1 MSARIRVAIFASLA
15 TYGFPIGAWAQ
26 SVTPGELESAARQGE
41 QLLRQQQQ
49 ILEEQ
54 QRERD
59 RERQQPAG
67 KELPTAPPA
76 APAAV
81 PEDGKCVDVQSL
93 DVVGIRHISKKQ
105 VSRLQRDVTGH
116 CIGTTE
122 INALLRRITDIY
134 VSKGYVTS
142 RAYIPPQNMKEGR
155 LTIVVIEGT
164 VERIEVE
171 PKGSVSTVTAFPD
184 MTGRVFN
191 LRDAEQGIDQLNRLS
206 TNNAK
211 LDIRPGSTPGS
222 SELVVMNSPSRR
234 VTGSLSVDDTGTDA
248 TGLWQGTATL
258 VADNP
263 LKINDNLLISHS
275 RSIDD
280 PAGPAMSRATAVNYS
295 VPYGWWT
302 GSLMYSE
309 SAYATVVPGITR
321 NFVTSGTSRNET
333 VRLDRVGYRDQSR
346 KLTFYADI
354 TRRDTEN
361 FVANQ
366 LIGAS
371 SRVLTLLDL
380 SSNLSINSGGALWS
394 FDAGISRGVTWLGGL
409 HDAGDLP
416 GNVPHGEFLKMIA
429 GAGVVRN
436 FAPFGVRTRVSSTFA
451 GQWSNDALYPS
462 EQVAIAGPFAVR
474 GYRDVRL
481 FGDRGFT
488 WRNELGFPFAFGVGN
503 APPIG
508 VRPFIGTDFGKV
520 WAHNDVPSAYLS
532 GVAAGVNLAFASV
545 SLQLS
550 WSGAA
555 WRSNSVPYDHLFF
568 ARLAA
573 SF

>member
-1 MSARIRVAIFASLA
+1 MCARIRAAVFAALA
-15 TYGFPIGAWAQ
+15 AYGFPLTAWAQ
-26 SVTPGELESAARQGE
+26 SVTPGELDAARQGE

-49 ILEEQ
+49 ILEER

-59 RERQQPAG
+59 RELQQPAG
-67 KELPTAPPA
+67 EQLPASPSA
-76 APAAV
+76 APLV
-81 PEDGKCVDVQSL
+81 TDEGKCVDVRSL
-93 DVVGIRHISKKQ
+93 DVVGARLLSQKQISD
-105 VSRLQRDVTGH
+105 LQHDVAGH
-116 CIGTTE
+116 CIGTKE
-122 INALLRRITDIY
+122 LNALLRRITDMY
-134 VSKGYVTS
+134 VSQGYVTS
-142 RAYIPPQNMKEGR
+142 RAYIPPQETKDGR

-164 VERIEVE
+164 VERVEVE
-171 PKGSVSTVTAFPD
+171 PKGSVSTATAFPD
-184 MTGRVFN
+184 MTGNVFN

-222 SELVVMNSPSRR
+222 SVLVVMNSPRRR

-258 VADNP
+258 IADNP
-263 LKINDNLLISHS
+263 LGINDNLLVSHS

-280 PAGPAMSRATAVNYS
+280 PAGPAMSRATSVSYS

-302 GSLMYSE
+302 GSLLYSE

-321 NFVTSGTSRNET
+321 SFVTSGTSRNET
-333 VRLDRVGYRDQSR
+333 LRFDRVAYRDQSR

-361 FVANQ
+361 FVADQ
-366 LIGAS
+366 LISAS

-380 SSNLSINSGGALWS
+380 SSNLSITQGGALWS
-394 FDAGISRGVTWLGGL
+394 FDLGLSRGVTWLGGL

-416 GNVPHGEFLKMIA
+416 GSAPHGEFLKMTA
-429 GAGVVRN
+429 GAGVTRS
-436 FAPFGVRTRVSSTFA
+436 FEPFGLRTQVSSNFG
-451 GQWSNDALYPS
+451 GQWSNDTLYAS
-462 EQVAIAGPFAVR
+462 EQYAIAGPFAVR
-474 GYRDVRL
+474 GFRDVRL

-488 WRNELGFPFAFGVGN
+488 WRNELGFPFAI
-503 APPIG
+503 APGYVYPVS
-508 VRPFIGTDFGKV
+508 VRPFLGADFGKV
-520 WAHNDVPSAYLS
+520 LAHNEVPGAYLS
-532 GVAAGVNLAFASV
+532 GWAAGVNLAFAST

-555 WRSNSVPYDHLFF
+555 WRSASVPSDHLFF
-568 ARLAA
+568 ARFAT